1 MKKFKTEDI
10 VNGATFGGVV
20 GLLLNGIKQYNLT
33 KENPEREFD
42 LMSFITYGA
51 IGGIIGGVSVA
62 VLNFIISVFDS
73 EEKIKTNKDE
83 INYLLSVIGS
93 YEPDEKDLKIY
104 KKGYKIKNAIN
115 HQYEY
120 SLLGK
125 ATNQGS
131 VAQGTSLS
139 GLSDLDILV
148 KFKKTSFSSVDTMFN
163 SIYNFFKYNFKDSEL
178 VDIRKQKV
186 SLGLTFYIDG
196 HYETIDIVPVLRTD
210 FKKGKNEYN
219 LYRNPELTLDSKK
232 LKMNPHKQKH
242 FGDYEEEKKEV
253 VSLIKLLKEK
263 ENLPLKSFL
272 IKELVIKAFDENKV
286 PNTLNGQLLMTLK
299 FISNNIKTIKIKAL
313 DNPTS
318 VITDLLCYE
327 EKELISK
334 KLQEIIIDI
343 NSDKNNLQ
351 KYFPIKY

>member
-10 VNGATFGGVV
+10 VNGVTFGGVV
-20 GLLLNGIKQYNLT
+20 GLILNGIKQYNLT

-51 IGGIIGGVSVA
+51 IGGIIGGISVP

-73 EEKIKTNKDE
+73 EEKIITNKDE

-115 HQYEY
+115 HRYEY

-148 KFKKTSFSSVDTMFN
+148 KFKKTSFSSLNSMFN
-163 SIYNFFKYNFKDSEL
+163 SIHDFFKYNFKDSEL
-178 VDIRKQKV
+178 VNVRKQKV
-186 SLGLTFYIDG
+186 SIGLTFNIDG
-196 HYETIDIVPVLRTD
+196 HYETIDVVPALRTD

-219 LYRNPELTLDSKK
+219 LFKNPKLAIDSKK
-232 LKMNPHKQKH
+232 IKMNPHKQRE
-242 FGDYEEEKKEV
+242 FGNYEEEKKEV
-253 VSLIKLLKEK
+253 ISLIKLLKEK
-263 ENLPLKSFL
+263 QNLPIKSFL
-272 IKELVIKAFDENKV
+272 IKELTKKAFDENQV
-286 PNTLNGQLLMTLK
+286 PNTLNEQLVMTLK
-299 FISNNIKTIKIKAL
+299 FICNNIKTIKIKAP
-313 DNPTS
+313 DNPSS
-318 VITDLLCYE
+318 VLTDLLSNK
-327 EKELISK
+327 EKELIFT
-334 KLQEIIIDI
+334 KLNMIINDI
-343 NSDKNNLQ
+343 KNNSNNLQ
-351 KYFPIKY
+351 EYFPIKK